1 MNYIGTIM
9 NKIIIFLNFM
19 FFIYATPNMYWDL
32 GIAIFPHSN
41 TANYTKS
48 IELSTYNRIEG
59 LKKYYID
66 DFNGAIFHF
75 EALNHT
81 TQQIVLYE
89 YINSYYSIGQHMKAL
104 SILTNYNNAELSDNI
119 LYLKSQVLMM
129 LGDYEQSIVT
139 LNYLKNNFPSS
150 DYLEII
156 KFDLEKINL
165 LK

>member
-1 MNYIGTIM
+1 M
-9 NKIIIFLNFM
+9 NKIIFFLNFI
-19 FFIYATPNMYWDL
+19 FFVHATPNMYWDL
-32 GIAIFPHSN
+32 GIAISPHSN
-41 TANYTKS
+41 QSNYTKS

-66 DFNGAIFHF
+66 DFSGAIFHF
-75 EALNHT
+75 ESLNDAM
-81 TQQIVLYE
+81 QQIVLYE
-89 YINSYYSIGQHMKAL
+89 YIDSYYSIGQPMKAL
-104 SILTNYNNAELSDNI
+104 SILTNHNNAELSDNI

-139 LNYLKNNFPSS
+139 LNDLTNNFPSS